1 MSVSEVDARNG
12 GKTSRHR
19 SSLRA
24 LAASL
29 VDPGG
34 RYAGPFET
42 FILALVALS
51 VASIVL
57 EAIPNLPV
65 WAVRTLWF
73 GEIFVVA
80 VFSLEYLL
88 RLLVARHK
96 IKFILS
102 FQGVVDL
109 LSFAPFYLAAFD
121 TRWLRLLRMLRLL
134 RVLKLRTHILE
145 ETITRRTS
153 ELAEKNDLL
162 ERAQAQLNAELDLAR
177 ALQIAMLPASFPAAQ
192 GCVGAARMIPATTMG
207 GDFYDFIPLA
217 DGRIGLV
224 IADVAGK
231 GVPAAFFMAVA
242 RTSLRDLAPAHAT
255 PGACL
260 AQANEQLCSQNPL
273 DLFVTVFYCIFE
285 PATGMLRY
293 ANGGHNP
300 PYLRHADG
308 SVEPL
313 SGVGGLVLGAMRGI
327 EYPDHAV
334 QLRAGERLVL
344 YTDGV
349 TEAFNLANEA
359 YGERRL
365 MAEIHAHGAGSVVSL
380 VDGICRDVE
389 EFAAGAPQSD
399 DITLVV
405 LDWRNSTAAAR
416 A

>member
-1 MSVSEVDARNG
+1 MSVSEADAQNG
-12 GKTSRHR
+12 GKTSRRR
-19 SSLRA
+19 SSIRA
-24 LAASL
+24 LAAAL

-34 RYAGPFET
+34 PYAGPFET

-51 VASIVL
+51 AASIVL
-57 EAIPNLPV
+57 ETIPNLPV
-65 WAVRTLWF
+65 WAMRTLWF
-73 GEIFVVA
+73 GEVFVVA

-88 RLLVARHK
+88 RLFVARHK

-145 ETITRRTS
+145 EKVTRRTS
-153 ELAEKNDLL
+153 ELAEKNGLL

-177 ALQIAMLPASFPAAQ
+177 GLQIAMLPASFPAAQ
-192 GCVGAARMIPATTMG
+192 GCAGAARIIPATTMG
-207 GDFYDFIPLA
+207 GDFYDFVPLA

-242 RTSLRDLAPAHAT
+242 RTSLRDPAPAHAS

-285 PATGMLRY
+285 PVTGMLCY

-308 SVEPL
+308 AVEPL
-313 SGVGGLVLGAMRGI
+313 NGVGGLVLGAMRGI

-334 QLRAGERLVL
+334 QLRPGERLVL

-349 TEAFNLANEA
+349 TEAFNRANEA

-365 MAEIHAHGAGSVVSL
+365 MAEIHAHGAGTAMSL
-380 VDGICRDVE
+380 VDGICHGVE

-405 LDWRNSTAAAR
+405 LDWRNNTTAALA
-416 A
+416 